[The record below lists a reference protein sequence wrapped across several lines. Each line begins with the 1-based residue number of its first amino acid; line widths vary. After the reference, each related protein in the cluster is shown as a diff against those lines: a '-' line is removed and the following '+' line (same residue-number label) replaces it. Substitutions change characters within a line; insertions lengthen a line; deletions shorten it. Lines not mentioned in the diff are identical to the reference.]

1 MKIAAAYIRVSTDD
15 QLEYS
20 PDSQLVQIRR
30 YAKANGFTLPEEYIF
45 IEEEGRSG
53 RYSVKRPEFLQMIST
68 AKKKPK
74 PFDAILVWK
83 YSRFAAAVRTA
94 SSTSLCCARNW
105 ESRSS
110 RSAKIWVMTR
120 CPLSPRRSL
129 RRWTNFTA

>member
-83 YSRFAAAVRTA
+83 LFPF
-94 SSTSLCCARNW
+94 
-105 ESRSS
+105 
-110 RSAKIWVMTR
+110 
-120 CPLSPRRSL
+120 CPQPSGQHHLQVYVAQGTGNRGHLDQRKSG
-129 RRWTNFTA
+129 